1 MADDK
6 FSIIMLDI
14 DNFKQ
19 VNDTYGHQEG
29 DRVIITL
36 ANILQNEQVKSSS
49 KFSAGRWGG
58 EEFMLVLPDTDISV
72 ASLIAELIRQC
83 FENTVLPGIRP
94 QTISL
99 GVTQATVED
108 SLDTLCTR
116 VDTAL
121 YRAKKTGKNK
131 VVVL

>member
-1 MADDK
+1 M
-6 FSIIMLDI
+6 MLDI

-29 DRVIITL
+29 DKVIITL
-36 ANILQNEQVKSSS
+36 ANILQNEQIRSSS

-58 EEFMLVLPDTDISV
+58 EEFMLILPDTDVSA

-83 FENTVLPGIRP
+83 FANTILPGIRP

-108 SLDTLCTR
+108 SIDTLCTR

-121 YRAKKTGKNK
+121 YKAKKTGKNK